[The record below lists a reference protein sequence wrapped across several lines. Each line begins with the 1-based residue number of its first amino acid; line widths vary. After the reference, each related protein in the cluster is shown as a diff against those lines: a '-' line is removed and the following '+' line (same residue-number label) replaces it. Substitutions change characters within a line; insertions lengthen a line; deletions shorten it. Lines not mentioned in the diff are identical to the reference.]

1 MWFACVSTVGYG
13 LSTKNI
19 LYLKERLLS
28 EYSFDEVH
36 ISDYCRQCEAAQ
48 VIELISYTEEVVDTC
63 VIPCAQVERFWCWS
77 VIQETIQPR

>member
-1 MWFACVSTVGYG
+1 MFRV
-13 LSTKNI
+13 
-19 LYLKERLLS
+19 ERLLS

-63 VIPCAQVERFWCWS
+63 VIPCAQVERFWC
-77 VIQETIQPR
+77 

>member
-1 MWFACVSTVGYG
+1 MALFKNLGMIFLCKYSICLG

-63 VIPCAQVERFWCWS
+63 VIPCAQVERFWC
-77 VIQETIQPR
+77 